1 MVTMGKGKAKPRVRR
16 SSKLRVLE
24 QKGAEILGKGGVV
37 EAGPSLYLVSSES
50 GGYRD
55 VRHVGGL
62 WYCDCPYFTSGHT
75 TCRHICAVRIMILM
89 RDGVR
94 KIGHTTDVDVVK
106 VHCPHC
112 KSTDHHESTTYATRI
127 GYSIVYRCH
136 NPECG
141 GRFTFRPGFKK
152 RWYGNDTITD
162 ALVDAGSGHP
172 PARIAERLKKNGVAV
187 SERTIRRWID
197 DYADLVEGFTS
208 TLQYSVGRQWSLDEK
223 HVRTHPGGSK
233 RKRWLCVIQDDATG
247 LLTNSEMTDNKSA
260 YDASRLIR
268 DAIHRTG
275 IVPDVVRADGLAG
288 YKKGFENEVRPRNP
302 AAVLIADVGINGR
315 HVNNNRRERTNGELG
330 DCWYRARGFRRP
342 FPGLV
347 LLTTLYY
354 NFIHKQPS
362 GLAPAEAAGVR
373 VAGPDTFMT
382 LIQNAALAAA

>member
-1 MVTMGKGKAKPRVRR
+1 MVTMKMGKTKPRGRH
-16 SSKLRVLE
+16 SAKLKVLE
-24 QKGAEILGKGGVV
+24 QGGAEILSSGGVV
-37 EAGPSLYLVSSES
+37 EAGPSLYLASSES
-50 GGYRD
+50 VGYRD

-75 TCRHICAVRIMILM
+75 TCRHICAVRMMILM

-94 KIGHTTDVDVVK
+94 KIEHTTDVDVAK
-106 VHCPHC
+106 THCPHC
-112 KSTDHHESTTYATRI
+112 KSTDYHESTTYATRI
-127 GYSIVYRCH
+127 GHSIVYRCH
-136 NPECG
+136 NPECRR
-141 GRFTFRPGFKK
+141 RFTFRPGFKK
-152 RWYGNDTITD
+152 RRYGDDTITD

-197 DYADLVEGFTS
+197 DYADLVERFAS

-223 HVRTHPGGSK
+223 HVKTHPGGSK
-233 RKRWLCVIQDDATG
+233 KKHWLSAVQDDATG
-247 LLTNSEMTDNKSA
+247 LLMNLEMTDNKSA

-268 DAIHRTG
+268 GAIRRTG
-275 IVPDVVRADGLAG
+275 TVPDVVRADKLAG

-347 LLTTLYY
+347 LLTALYY
-354 NFIHKQPS
+354 NFIHKQPN

-373 VAGPDTFMT
+373 VAGSDTFKT